1 MAQTG
6 NDLGLFTALAAVP
19 CKQWTVEEL
28 AAKANAD
35 PVLMRKI
42 PFRHAYHCND

>member
-6 NDLGLFTALAAVP
+6 NDLGLFTALAAAP

-28 AAKANAD
+28 AAKTNAD

-42 PFRHAYHCND
+42 SCQYAYTCSD